1 MAKKRKK
8 KQKNR
13 ILRVFMLVFLVYAGY
28 IFTVQQMDIM
38 KFHQLQAEAIS
49 RNEEKL
55 KSNKILANRL
65 SATASLQFKERI
77 AREKLG
83 MIKPGEIVYVNKN
96 ESK

>member
-1 MAKKRKK
+1 VARKKRK

-28 IFTVQQMDIM
+28 IFAAQQMDIN
-38 KFHQLQAEAIS
+38 KFHKLEAAKINEKNEIIA
-49 RNEEKL
+49 RNNML
-55 KSNKILANRL
+55 KNRL
-65 SATASLQFKERI
+65 SATDTEAFKERA

-83 MIKPGEIVYVNKN
+83 LVKSGEIVYINKN